1 MSLPGSRSSPVRFT
15 ATWASVHFDLL
26 RGLAAFFVLFEHWR
40 NLFFV
45 DFPLIVTHRLPLAV
59 FYILGSAGHQSVVLF
74 FVLSGYFIGGTVFR
88 SFERN
93 QWNWS
98 GYLLRRIVRL
108 WTVLVPALLLCLF
121 WDRFGIYLGRA
132 PALYSGQVQN
142 NMVGNVAPMLAPHV
156 FFGNLFFVQAI
167 LTPLFGSDG
176 ALWSLANEF
185 WYYILFPLG
194 LVALWRTQKLT
205 HRILSAALFALTAWF
220 IGTNIVLSFPIWLAG
235 VALFKL
241 PPPSFTPR
249 TGRYLRLGAS
259 LFYAVAFFA
268 FGRLPT
274 ITGFHRDYLLT
285 FITTLFLWILLS
297 ADAPYPARAR
307 AVLASR
313 ESARFSYTLYA
324 AHVPLLVF
332 LTALIVGNSRWY
344 PTLTTLLSGG
354 GILLVALAYSWGLA
368 FLTEF
373 RTDAIRL
380 RLERLFGIAT
390 LPPMLPSSPLSETAP
405 ASPESSAA
413 AQ

>member
-26 RGLAAFFVLFEHWR
+26 RGLAALFVLLEHWR

-45 DFPLIVTHRLPLAV
+45 DFPQIVAHRLPLALL
-59 FYILGSAGHQSVVLF
+59 YILGSAGHQSVILF

-156 FFGNLFFVQAI
+156 FFGNLFFVQSI
-167 LTPLFGSDG
+167 LTPLFGTDG

-249 TGRYLRLGAS
+249 TGRYLRSGAS
-259 LFYAVAFFA
+259 LLYAIAFFA

-274 ITGFHRDYLLT
+274 ITGLQRDYLLT

-297 ADAPYPARAR
+297 ADVPYPPHAR
-307 AVLASR
+307 AVLVSR

-332 LTALIVGNSRWY
+332 LTALIVGDSRWY
-344 PTLTTLLSGG
+344 PTSTTLLAGL

-373 RTDAIRL
+373 RTDAIRV

-390 LPPMLPSSPLSETAP
+390 LPPMLPSNPLSETAP
-405 ASPESSAA
+405 AGPESSAA

>member
-45 DFPLIVTHRLPLAV
+45 DFPRIVTHRLPLAV
-59 FYILGSAGHQSVVLF
+59 FYILGSAGHQSVILF

-93 QWNWS
+93 QWSWS

-194 LVALWRTQKLT
+194 FVALWRTQKLT
-205 HRILSAALFALTAWF
+205 HRMLSAALFALTAWF
-220 IGTNIVLSFPIWLAG
+220 LGTNIVLSFPIWLAG

-241 PPPSFTPR
+241 PPPSFPPR

-259 LFYAVAFFA
+259 LLYAIAFFA

-274 ITGFHRDYLLT
+274 ITGIQRDYLLT

-297 ADAPYPARAR
+297 ADTPYPPHAR

-332 LTALIVGNSRWY
+332 LTALIVGDSRWY
-344 PTLTTLLSGG
+344 PTATTLLAGAG
-354 GILLVALAYSWGLA
+354 LLLVALAYSWALA

-390 LPPMLPSSPLSETAP
+390 LPPMLPSNPLSETAP

-413 AQ
+413 TQ